1 LYKEILRRKKM
12 ICGEVFSFGNGKE
25 WEKLKI
31 VFAYEKEIH
40 FFFNLKNIFLIE
52 NKNCV
57 IENM

>member
-1 LYKEILRRKKM
+1 M

>member
-1 LYKEILRRKKM
+1 M
-12 ICGEVFSFGNGKE
+12 GKT
-25 WEKLKI
+25 
-31 VFAYEKEIH
+31 YEKEIQ

>member
-1 LYKEILRRKKM
+1 M

-40 FFFNLKNIFLIE
+40 FFNLKNIFLIE